1 MYLPPHP
8 DQPGVYDDA
17 AAAKRQ
23 AHEYATLGN
32 PSPALDNDGYVADE
46 LGRRAS
52 LLKDCN
58 GYVVDNFNPYELGRR
73 ATINVG
79 TRHASGGATVYAVP
93 VADEERSATLANDSS
108 NV

>member
-1 MYLPPHP
+1 M
-8 DQPGVYDDA
+8 V
-17 AAAKRQ
+17 
-23 AHEYATLGN
+23 
-32 PSPALDNDGYVADE
+32 DE

-52 LLKDCN
+52 LLKDRN
-58 GYVVDNFNPYELGRR
+58 RYVVDIFNPYELGRR

-93 VADEERSATLANDSS
+93 VADEERSAALANATAATTALSGGNGGNGGNVAATDDSS